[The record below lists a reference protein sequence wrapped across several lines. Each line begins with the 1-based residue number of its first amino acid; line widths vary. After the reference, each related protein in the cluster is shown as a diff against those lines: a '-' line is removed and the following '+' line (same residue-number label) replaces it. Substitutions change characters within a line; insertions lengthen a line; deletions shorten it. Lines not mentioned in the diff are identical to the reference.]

1 MAQSSANRRMF
12 DVMASGRSF
21 MNSRNRSGPSTE
33 PWGTPEVT

>member
-1 MAQSSANRRMF
+1 MTQSSANRQMF

-21 MNSRNRSGPSTE
+21 MNSRNRIGPSTE